1 MYRDWHSS
9 TCFAAS
15 QIPARPSTCSHS
27 GPSGQELCYLC
38 HQRAQRNVPVDV
50 SEDRRVREI
59 FDDHMLQNYRH
70 QKDLV
75 ALAKELM
82 AKSNNRAYNKQV
94 ASKNL
99 EVAQVQQVCIM
110 HC

>member
-1 MYRDWHSS
+1 M
-9 TCFAAS
+9 
-15 QIPARPSTCSHS
+15 
-27 GPSGQELCYLC
+27 
-38 HQRAQRNVPVDV
+38 
-50 SEDRRVREI
+50 REI
-59 FDDHMLQNYRH
+59 FDDHMLRNYQH

-82 AKSNNRAYNKQV
+82 AKSNSRAYNKQI